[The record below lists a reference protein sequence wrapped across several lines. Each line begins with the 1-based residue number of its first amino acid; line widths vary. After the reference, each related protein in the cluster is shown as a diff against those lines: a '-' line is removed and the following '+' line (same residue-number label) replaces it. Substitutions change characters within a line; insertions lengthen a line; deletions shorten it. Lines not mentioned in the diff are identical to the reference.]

1 MGRDRFTYYS
11 KKDRNNR
18 PENINDVRRDLSGYR
33 SAFKS
38 RNRRGDSDYPE
49 CMTNTPKR
57 SDSSA
62 SNAKPDRR
70 DDRRPLGNKRRT
82 FGFDDDVRRPE
93 CMTGTEEDLRE
104 TNDGNMDDRREE
116 ITHVEEYEYME
127 DFLDA
132 YLRDDVKTSFGKQ
145 KELIYEHII
154 NLGAIISNYFNP
166 KYRDI
171 LPEMELVMQVMV
183 TDIFSRAF
191 YNVLVDCIREGNDSE
206 GLFANWDEDYSVVG
220 MMVSILIGTR
230 RQDMTEETETLYM
243 TKIAKGIWNEEI
255 RQNIY
260 NDVCENYID
269 SNDARLSKILEYEEE
284 NYNEIVSRKKTF
296 KKLKNFLV
304 KYQPLVIEA
313 LGNAY
318 DAAIDELNQYLGS
331 LQRLGTPSG
340 TIDVF
345 AAISGDNFKSF
356 LACFSK
362 GVDLSVCN
370 SEGYSPIT
378 YAVRSGNNEMVKFFI
393 DHDVDMSMKDNRG
406 YNALETAAMCHYR
419 DMCEI
424 LIEKDRSLLNE
435 SQSLTELAKKNDFEE
450 WVSKIN

>member
-1 MGRDRFTYYS
+1 M
-11 KKDRNNR
+11 KEK
-18 PENINDVRRDLSGYR
+18 
-33 SAFKS
+33 
-38 RNRRGDSDYPE
+38 SDYY
-49 CMTNTPKR
+49 NTHQ
-57 SDSSA
+57 
-62 SNAKPDRR
+62 NA
-70 DDRRPLGNKRRT
+70 
-82 FGFDDDVRRPE
+82 
-93 CMTGTEEDLRE
+93 TEYTAKLK
-104 TNDGNMDDRREE
+104 NA
-116 ITHVEEYEYME
+116 
-127 DFLDA
+127 L
-132 YLRDDVKTSFGKQ
+132 
-145 KELIYEHII
+145 
-154 NLGAIISNYFNP
+154 
-166 KYRDI
+166 RDI
-171 LPEMELVMQVMV
+171 LIDNYDELMSALHEYCDCYNQVIDGWSDSLNREKYEWPDKV
-183 TDIFSRAF
+183 GIVGFFSGASDVVRRRNEAETIFNELKNRDLEN
-191 YNVLVDCIREGNDSE
+191 YG
-206 GLFANWDEDYSVVG
+206 Y
-220 MMVSILIGTR
+220 
-230 RQDMTEETETLYM
+230 
-243 TKIAKGIWNEEI
+243 WNEEI

-419 DMCEI
+419 DMCEL

>member
-49 CMTNTPKR
+49 CMSNTPKR

-191 YNVLVDCIREGNDSE
+191 YNVLVDCIREGNDPE

-255 RQNIY
+255 RQLTQNAHITEELATDLILRTPIDPQQMKDYHIEAFYPGFLESILLHAEDNIEVLDRATQGKIFRFIY
-260 NDVCENYID
+260 GKGKNAAKVVGRN
-269 SNDARLSKILEYEEE
+269 LSDPEKDGLESMEKMVYTEFKTMLYETL
-284 NYNEIVSRKKTF
+284 NTFDIGIIKFVLKFIVGRKKDNPSV
-296 KKLKNFLV
+296 KLVFDFDTAVEYPNINK
-304 KYQPLVIEA
+304 A
-313 LGNAY
+313 LQSYIAEDR
-318 DAAIDELNQYLGS
+318 DAKDCLNL
-331 LQRLGTPSG
+331 
-340 TIDVF
+340 
-345 AAISGDNFKSF
+345 
-356 LACFSK
+356 
-362 GVDLSVCN
+362 
-370 SEGYSPIT
+370 
-378 YAVRSGNNEMVKFFI
+378 
-393 DHDVDMSMKDNRG
+393 
-406 YNALETAAMCHYR
+406 
-419 DMCEI
+419 
-424 LIEKDRSLLNE
+424 
-435 SQSLTELAKKNDFEE
+435 
-450 WVSKIN
+450 

>member
-38 RNRRGDSDYPE
+38 RNRRGDSDCPE

-62 SNAKPDRR
+62 SNARPDRR

-82 FGFDDDVRRPE
+82 FGFDDDVQRQE
-93 CMTGTEEDLRE
+93 CMTGVEDLRE
-104 TNDGNMDDRREE
+104 ETDGNMDDRREE

-191 YNVLVDCIREGNDSE
+191 YNVLVDCIREGNDPE
-206 GLFANWDEDYSVVG
+206 GLFVNWDEDYSVVG

-255 RQNIY
+255 RQLTQNAHITEELATDLILRTPIDPQQMKDYHIEAFYPGFLESILLHAEDNIEVLDRATQGKIFRFIY
-260 NDVCENYID
+260 GKGKNAAKVVGRN
-269 SNDARLSKILEYEEE
+269 LSDPEKDGLESMEKMVYTEFKTMLYETL
-284 NYNEIVSRKKTF
+284 NTFDIGIIKFVLKFIVGRKKDNPSV
-296 KKLKNFLV
+296 KLVFDFDTAVEHPNINK
-304 KYQPLVIEA
+304 A
-313 LGNAY
+313 LQSYIAEDR
-318 DAAIDELNQYLGS
+318 DAKDCLNL
-331 LQRLGTPSG
+331 
-340 TIDVF
+340 
-345 AAISGDNFKSF
+345 
-356 LACFSK
+356 
-362 GVDLSVCN
+362 
-370 SEGYSPIT
+370 
-378 YAVRSGNNEMVKFFI
+378 
-393 DHDVDMSMKDNRG
+393 
-406 YNALETAAMCHYR
+406 
-419 DMCEI
+419 
-424 LIEKDRSLLNE
+424 
-435 SQSLTELAKKNDFEE
+435 
-450 WVSKIN
+450 

>member
-82 FGFDDDVRRPE
+82 FGFDDDVQRPE
-93 CMTGTEEDLRE
+93 CMTGTEDDLRE
-104 TNDGNMDDRREE
+104 TNDGNTDDRREE

-191 YNVLVDCIREGNDSE
+191 YNVLVDCIREGNDPE
-206 GLFANWDEDYSVVG
+206 GLFVNWDEDYSVVG

-255 RQNIY
+255 RQLTQNAHITEELATDLILRTPIDPQQMKDYHIEAFYPGFLESILLHAEDNIEVLDRATQGKIFRFIY
-260 NDVCENYID
+260 GKGKNAAKVVGRN
-269 SNDARLSKILEYEEE
+269 LSDPEKDGLESMEKMVYTEFKTMLYETL
-284 NYNEIVSRKKTF
+284 NTFDIGIIKFVLKFIVGRKKDNPSV
-296 KKLKNFLV
+296 KLVFDFDTAVEYPNINK
-304 KYQPLVIEA
+304 A
-313 LGNAY
+313 LQSY
-318 DAAIDELNQYLGS
+318 IVEDRDAKDCLNL
-331 LQRLGTPSG
+331 
-340 TIDVF
+340 
-345 AAISGDNFKSF
+345 
-356 LACFSK
+356 
-362 GVDLSVCN
+362 
-370 SEGYSPIT
+370 
-378 YAVRSGNNEMVKFFI
+378 
-393 DHDVDMSMKDNRG
+393 
-406 YNALETAAMCHYR
+406 
-419 DMCEI
+419 
-424 LIEKDRSLLNE
+424 
-435 SQSLTELAKKNDFEE
+435 
-450 WVSKIN
+450 

>member
-82 FGFDDDVRRPE
+82 FGFDDDVQRPE

-191 YNVLVDCIREGNDSE
+191 YNVLVDCIREGNDPE
-206 GLFANWDEDYSVVG
+206 GLFVNWDEDYSVVG

-255 RQNIY
+255 RQLTQNAHITEELAT
-260 NDVCENYID
+260 DLILRTPID
-269 SNDARLSKILEYEEE
+269 PQQMKDYH
-284 NYNEIVSRKKTF
+284 
-296 KKLKNFLV
+296 
-304 KYQPLVIEA
+304 IEA
-313 LGNAY
+313 FYPG
-318 DAAIDELNQYLGS
+318 
-331 LQRLGTPSG
+331 
-340 TIDVF
+340 
-345 AAISGDNFKSF
+345 F
-356 LACFSK
+356 LESILLHADKRRIQMMIKIECHNRFS
-362 GVDLSVCN
+362 
-370 SEGYSPIT
+370 
-378 YAVRSGNNEMVKFFI
+378 
-393 DHDVDMSMKDNRG
+393 
-406 YNALETAAMCHYR
+406 
-419 DMCEI
+419 
-424 LIEKDRSLLNE
+424 
-435 SQSLTELAKKNDFEE
+435 
-450 WVSKIN
+450 